1 MEKHLAE
8 LDPEVA
14 EIMVGALFH
23 FLVENASDSSL
34 IVGLPL

>member
-14 EIMVGALFH
+14 EIMVGVLCH
-23 FLVENASDSSL
+23 FMVEKKMP
-34 IVGLPL
+34 VTHR